1 MGVGPVAPLPALQPT
16 QGHAPLWSERLRH
29 MGTEYQMCQV
39 YSFPTTSAKKQDIS
53 KIYI

>member
-16 QGHAPLWSERLRH
+16 QGHAPSGLKGS
-29 MGTEYQMCQV
+29 GTWEQSYQMCQV
-39 YSFPTTSAKKQDIS
+39 YSFPTTSAKKHDIS